1 MYLFCAA
8 LDVLRGEEGQLFEV
22 RVLGPHGLGDH
33 LSQLHSCQCRT
44 QPAVTGQHIN
54 AGLDQANR
62 LQRQH
67 LGQIHTHRNPIRKCN
82 SSITNNLHLAQDLL
96 RVRLQLSAQLHPGQV
111 GLQQQVGLHVGIVE
125 LGVVQFVRHFLCQLK
140 HKKKL
145 FPHDQFQC
153 ADLTCRHVECSC
165 YCDLQK

>member
-1 MYLFCAA
+1 MLMYLFCAA

-67 LGQIHTHRNPIRKCN
+67 LGQIHTHTGIQSVNVTVQSPTIC
-82 SSITNNLHLAQDLL
+82 TLL
-96 RVRLQLSAQLHPGQV
+96 RISSVSDCSSALSCILDRWACSSRLVFTWGSLNL
-111 GLQQQVGLHVGIVE
+111 GL
-125 LGVVQFVRHFLCQLK
+125 FSLCGT
-140 HKKKL
+140 
-145 FPHDQFQC
+145 FC
-153 ADLTCRHVECSC
+153 AN
-165 YCDLQK
+165 